1 MVVSVELLAPLGQPH
16 MQVPVRSQPARL
28 PTASERIA
36 WAAGHQCQPSA
47 FMPSAAL
54 RPSGPIGSGGGA
66 GAGPG
71 GYVGS
76 PVIPEI
82 CMSWSIRS

>member
-1 MVVSVELLAPLGQPH
+1 
-16 MQVPVRSQPARL
+16 MQVPVHSQAARF

-36 WAAGHQCQPSA
+36 CAAGHQCQPSA

-54 RPSGPIGSGGGA
+54 RPSGPMGGGGNA
-66 GAGPG
+66 GAGPE
-71 GYVGS
+71 GYDGS
-76 PVIPEI
+76 PAMPGI